1 MVVHQQIQRL
11 LWAQLHSV
19 SANRRATNE
28 ITLQRITSLP
38 AHLIIVTNCDM
49 VISWGTKNLVLSK
62 GFKDF
67 SLLYRSTIIC
77 EKFIF
82 RIKKYYYGEGFYL
95 TGILVGNLFLIAAT
109 SSFRSAE
116 THKKLSLENFSHKL
130 H

>member
-1 MVVHQQIQRL
+1 
-11 LWAQLHSV
+11 
-19 SANRRATNE
+19 
-28 ITLQRITSLP
+28 
-38 AHLIIVTNCDM
+38 M

-77 EKFIF
+77 NKVIF
-82 RIKKYYYGEGFYL
+82 RIKQLARLRKL

-116 THKKLSLENFSHKL
+116 TKKKRSLENYSLSAHKL
-130 H
+130 NSLTDLHDFAVEIILVLCPQHFVIT